1 MYNRAQD
8 NVYLSIAHSQTE
20 FNQIQ
25 IQDLACYFHVYMVIL
40 LIKHAM
46 LIVVAFSMRG
56 VSAFQLRRFRRLA
69 NPRCFYFGYMYVY
82 LLGKANFS
90 KQVVFLNP
98 TIRTLL
104 KIRGLNVFFLF
115 LTRTICEN
123 REKVEETKD
132 FCYGYIWY
140 FD

>member
-1 MYNRAQD
+1 MLGGGGNYIFYIFVNNRAQD
-8 NVYLSIAHSQTE
+8 NIYLSIAHSQTG

-25 IQDLACYFHVYMVIL
+25 IQDLACFFHVYMVIL

-46 LIVVAFSMRG
+46 LVVVAFSMRG
-56 VSAFQLRRFRRLA
+56 VSDFQ
-69 NPRCFYFGYMYVY
+69 CFYFAYVY

-98 TIRTLL
+98 TMRSLL

-123 REKVEETKD
+123 REKVQETKD